1 MHQGKKFYYLKTHY
15 SKPGMVV
22 HTCNSS
28 TQEVEAGGSRFKI
41 NLNYMASSGPIW
53 DTWDAVS
60 NNKKELQ
67 LIKIVCALSG
77 QLYNIKISH
86 E

>member
-41 NLNYMASSGPIW
+41 NLDYMASSGPIW

-60 NNKKELQ
+60 NNKKRT
-67 LIKIVCALSG
+67 IAYKNCMCI
-77 QLYNIKISH
+77 IRTTI
-86 E
+86 